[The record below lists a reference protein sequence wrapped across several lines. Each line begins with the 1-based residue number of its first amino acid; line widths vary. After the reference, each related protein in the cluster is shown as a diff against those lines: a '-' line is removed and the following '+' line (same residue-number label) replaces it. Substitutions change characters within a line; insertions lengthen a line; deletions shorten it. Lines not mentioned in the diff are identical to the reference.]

1 MNTDYKYRPKSLDE
15 FVFATTALKN
25 AVNMYAE
32 GETMRPLILHGP
44 HGTGKSLLS
53 ELIPKSID
61 GADVSVQRLTIDD
74 LRNRKSIEQNLT
86 RPTQFDALT
95 EPEGQSRYYTILDE
109 CEFDS
114 KVLNDAVRI
123 AMDRMEGRSLYV
135 FVTNNLHKIDTGVV
149 SRSTCVNVPPLNPE
163 DFLPKALSI
172 LKSEGIEA
180 PADVIL
186 DALVATHKVSPDNR
200 QYYQALDRLIYRANR
215 R

>member
-32 GETMRPLILHGP
+32 GESMRPLILHGP

-53 ELIPKSID
+53 ELSPKSID
-61 GADVSVQRLTIDD
+61 GADVSVQRLTVDD
-74 LRNRKSIEQNLT
+74 LKNRKSIEQNLT

-109 CEFDS
+109 CQFDS
-114 KVLNDAVRI
+114 KVLIDAVRI
-123 AMDRMEGRSLYV
+123 AMDRMQGRSLFI
-135 FVTNNLHKIDTGVV
+135 FVTNDLNKIDTGV
-149 SRSTCVNVPPLNPE
+149 SDRSSCVHVPPANPE
-163 DFLPKALSI
+163 DFLPKALHI

-180 PADVIL
+180 PDDVIL
-186 DALVATHKVSPDNR
+186 DMLVATHKANPSNR
-200 QYYQALDRLIYRANR
+200 EYHQAIDKLIYRSR
-215 R
+215 CR